1 MTTSSQLAEVT
12 PSTEGIAKA
21 AGVLSLGN
29 VASRALGLVRE
40 TVKAD
45 LFGASPYVSAF
56 EVAAIVP
63 TMIYDLLIGGLLSA
77 ALVPVFSDY
86 ASPQQRQELWRIFSI
101 VVSLAVVILS
111 LIVILLELF
120 APQVAWLL
128 GGGFDVQFQAV
139 TTKLIR
145 IILPAVLFFGLSGMV
160 TALLY
165 TLKRFTYPAF
175 GAAIYNAGII
185 TAALLLADKVNI
197 YSLALGIL
205 LGAMLQLAIQLP
217 DLRDVR
223 FALSLDLSHPALR
236 RIVGLYLPIVLGL
249 VISQI
254 GIAIDR
260 NLASRTGGES
270 IAWMQYATRLIQL
283 PIGLVSAAISLAI
296 LPTLSQYGS
305 EATSQQHPTSN
316 IQYPI
321 SNIQYPISD
330 VKRET
335 SNACPEQSR
344 RVKRETSDFQRTLA
358 LGLKMVLM
366 AIIPAT
372 IGLFVL
378 ATPIVALLYQHG
390 NFDAHDTVQ
399 TAMALRYYLLG
410 LTFAAIDL
418 PLVFAFYA
426 RKDTLT
432 PALVG
437 VLGVVVYLIVALSL
451 IRPLGMIGL
460 ILANSAQLTI
470 HALTMLVLIQRRMG
484 GLGGHGIMALALK
497 TIFASLV
504 MGGIT
509 YLALSG
515 LQSALDAS
523 PLVSKL
529 VIVGGAGG
537 VGLATYLGMIA
548 LLRVE
553 EARLVGK
560 MIWRKVRLSD

>member
-1 MTTSSQLAEVT
+1 MTISSQLAEAT
-12 PSTEGIAKA
+12 PSTEGVAKA
-21 AGVLSLGN
+21 AGILSLGN
-29 VASRALGLVRE
+29 VASRVLGLVRE

-63 TMIYDLLIGGLLSA
+63 TIIYDLLIGGLLSS

-86 ASPQQRQELWRIFSI
+86 VAPHKRHELWRIFS
-101 VVSLAVVILS
+101 VFLSLAIVTLTV
-111 LIVILLELF
+111 IVILLELF

-128 GGGFDVQFQAV
+128 GGGFDAQVQAV
-139 TTKLIR
+139 TTKMIR
-145 IILPAVLFFGLSGMV
+145 IILPAVLFFGLSGIV
-160 TALLY
+160 TGLLY

-197 YSLALGIL
+197 YSLGVGIL
-205 LGAMLQLAIQLP
+205 LGAILQLAIQLP

-223 FALSLDLSHPALR
+223 FSFSLDLSHPALR
-236 RIVGLYLPIVLGL
+236 RIVGLYLPVVLGL
-249 VISQI
+249 VISNI

-283 PIGLVSAAISLAI
+283 PIGLISAAVSLAI

-305 EATSQQHPTSN
+305 ATLDEQSPVSN
-316 IQYPI
+316 TQYPI
-321 SNIQYPISD
+321 FN

-335 SNACPEQSR
+335 SN
-344 RVKRETSDFQRTLA
+344 VKRQTSNVKRQTSEFQRTLA
-358 LGLKMVLM
+358 LGLKMVLV

-372 IGLFVL
+372 VGLFVL
-378 ATPIVALLYQHG
+378 ATPIVSLLYQHG
-390 NFDAHDTVQ
+390 DFDARDTVQ
-399 TAMALRYYLLG
+399 TALALRYYLLG

-432 PALVG
+432 PAMVG
-437 VLGVVVYLIVALSL
+437 VLGVMVYLIVALSL

-460 ILANSAQLTI
+460 ILANSTQLTV
-470 HALTMLVLIQRRMG
+470 HALTMLALIQRRLG
-484 GLGGHGIMALALK
+484 GLGGHGIVTLALK
-497 TIFASLV
+497 TVLASLV
-504 MGGIT
+504 MGGVT

-515 LQSALDAS
+515 LQTVLDVNT
-523 PLVSKL
+523 LVGKL

-537 VGLATYLGMIA
+537 VGLVTYLGAVA

-553 EARLVGK
+553 EARLVAEA
-560 MIWRKVRLSD
+560 IWRKVRASG

>member
-1 MTTSSQLAEVT
+1 MTTSSQSVEVP
-12 PSTEGIAKA
+12 PSGEGIAKA
-21 AGVLSLGN
+21 AGILSLGN
-29 VASRALGLVRE
+29 VASRVLGLVRQ
-40 TVKAD
+40 TVIAD

-56 EVAAIVP
+56 VAAARVP

-86 ASPQQRQELWRIFSI
+86 ASPQKRQELWHIFSI

-128 GGGFDVQFQAV
+128 GSGFDAQLQAV
-139 TTKLIR
+139 TARMIR

-160 TALLY
+160 TGLLY

-197 YSLALGIL
+197 YSLTLGIL

-223 FALSLDLSHPALR
+223 FAFSLDLSHPALR
-236 RIVGLYLPIVLGL
+236 RIAGLYLPIVLGL

-254 GIAIDR
+254 GIVIDSS
-260 NLASRTGGES
+260 LASRTGGES
-270 IAWMQYATRLIQL
+270 IAWMDYATRLIQF
-283 PIGLVSAAISLAI
+283 PIGMVSAAVSLAI
-296 LPTLSQYGS
+296 LPTLSQYASTAPS
-305 EATSQQHPTSN
+305 E
-316 IQYPI
+316 QYPI
-321 SNIQYPISD
+321 SNTQYPMSN

-335 SNACPEQSR
+335 SN
-344 RVKRETSDFQRTLA
+344 VKRETSDFQHTLA

-378 ATPIVALLYQHG
+378 AAPIVALLFQHG
-390 NFDAHDTVQ
+390 NFDAHDTAQ
-399 TAMALRYYLLG
+399 TALALRYYLLG

-437 VLGVVVYLIVALSL
+437 VLGVVIYLIVALSL
-451 IRPLGMIGL
+451 IRPLDMIGL

-470 HALTMLVLIQRRMG
+470 HALTMLVLIQRRLG
-484 GLGGHGIMALALK
+484 GLGGHGIMALAFK
-497 TIFASLV
+497 TLSASLV
-504 MGGIT
+504 MGGVT

-515 LQSALDAS
+515 LQRVLDVNT
-523 PLVSKL
+523 LMGKL

-537 VGLATYLGMIA
+537 AGLATYLGMIA
-548 LLRVE
+548 LLQVE
-553 EARLVGK
+553 EARLVGG
-560 MIWRKVRLSD
+560 MIWRKVRPSS

>member
-1 MTTSSQLAEVT
+1 MTISSQLAEAT
-12 PSTEGIAKA
+12 PSTEGVAKA
-21 AGVLSLGN
+21 AGILSLGN
-29 VASRALGLVRE
+29 VASRVLGLVRE

-63 TMIYDLLIGGLLSA
+63 TIIYDLLIGGLLSS

-86 ASPQQRQELWRIFSI
+86 VAPHKRHELWRIFS
-101 VVSLAVVILS
+101 VFLSLAIVTLTV
-111 LIVILLELF
+111 IVILLELF

-128 GGGFDVQFQAV
+128 GGGFDAQVQAV
-139 TTKLIR
+139 TTKMIR
-145 IILPAVLFFGLSGMV
+145 IILPAVLFFGLSGIV
-160 TALLY
+160 TGLLY

-197 YSLALGIL
+197 YSLGVGIL
-205 LGAMLQLAIQLP
+205 LGAILQLAIQLP

-223 FALSLDLSHPALR
+223 FSFSLDLSHPALR
-236 RIVGLYLPIVLGL
+236 RIVGLYLPVVLGL
-249 VISQI
+249 VISNI

-283 PIGLVSAAISLAI
+283 PIGLISAAVSLAI

-305 EATSQQHPTSN
+305 ATLDEQSPVSN
-316 IQYPI
+316 TQYPI
-321 SNIQYPISD
+321 FN

-335 SNACPEQSR
+335 SN
-344 RVKRETSDFQRTLA
+344 VKRQTSEFQRTLA
-358 LGLKMVLM
+358 LGLKMVLV

-372 IGLFVL
+372 VGLFVL
-378 ATPIVALLYQHG
+378 ATPIVSLLYQHG
-390 NFDAHDTVQ
+390 DFDARDTVQ
-399 TAMALRYYLLG
+399 TALALRYYLLG

-432 PALVG
+432 PAMVG
-437 VLGVVVYLIVALSL
+437 VLGVMVYLIVALSL

-460 ILANSAQLTI
+460 ILANSTQLTV
-470 HALTMLVLIQRRMG
+470 HALTMLALIQRRLG
-484 GLGGHGIMALALK
+484 GLGGHGIVTLALK
-497 TIFASLV
+497 TVLASLV
-504 MGGIT
+504 MGGVT

-515 LQSALDAS
+515 LQTVLDVNT
-523 PLVSKL
+523 LVGKL

-537 VGLATYLGMIA
+537 VGLVTYLGAVA

-553 EARLVGK
+553 EARLVAEA
-560 MIWRKVRLSD
+560 IWRKVRASG

>member
-1 MTTSSQLAEVT
+1 MTTSSQSAEVPT
-12 PSTEGIAKA
+12 SGEGIAKA
-21 AGVLSLGN
+21 AGILSLGN
-29 VASRALGLVRE
+29 VASRTLGMVRQ
-40 TVKAD
+40 TIIAD
-45 LFGASPYVSAF
+45 LFGASPFVSAF
-56 EVAAIVP
+56 EVAAQVP

-86 ASPQQRQELWRIFSI
+86 ASPQKRRELWHIFSV
-101 VVSLAVVILS
+101 VVSLAVVMLS

-128 GGGFDVQFQAV
+128 GSGFDAQLQAV
-139 TTKLIR
+139 TTKMIR

-160 TALLY
+160 TGLLY

-223 FALSLDLSHPALR
+223 FAFSLNLSHPALR
-236 RIVGLYLPIVLGL
+236 RVAGLYLPIVLGL
-249 VISQI
+249 IISQI
-254 GIAIDR
+254 GIVIDS

-270 IAWMQYATRLIQL
+270 IAWMDYATRLIQL

-296 LPTLSQYGS
+296 LPTLSQYAS
-305 EATSQQHPTSN
+305 EAASKQP
-316 IQYPI
+316 PI
-321 SNIQYPISD
+321 SN

-335 SNACPEQSR
+335 SN
-344 RVKRETSDFQRTLA
+344 VKRQASDFQRTLA

-372 IGLFVL
+372 IGLFIL
-378 ATPIVALLYQHG
+378 AAPIVALLFQHG
-390 NFDAHDTVQ
+390 NFDAHDTAQ
-399 TAMALRYYLLG
+399 TALALRYYLLG

-460 ILANSAQLTI
+460 ILANSTQLTV
-470 HALTMLVLIQRRMG
+470 HALIMLVLFQRRLG
-484 GLGGHGIMALALK
+484 GLGGHGIMALAFK
-497 TIFASLV
+497 TLSASLV
-504 MGGIT
+504 MGGMT
-509 YLALSG
+509 YLALGG

-523 PLVSKL
+523 TLVGKL

-553 EARLVGK
+553 EARLVGE
-560 MIWRKVRLSD
+560 MIWRKVRRSS

>member
-1 MTTSSQLAEVT
+1 MTTLSQPAKV
-12 PSTEGIAKA
+12 PSATEGIARA
-21 AGVLSLGN
+21 AGILSLGN
-29 VASRALGLVRE
+29 VASRVLGLVRQ
-40 TVKAD
+40 TVIAD

-56 EVAAIVP
+56 VAAARVP

-77 ALVPVFSDY
+77 ALVPVYSDY
-86 ASPQQRQELWRIFSI
+86 ASPEKRQELWRIFSI
-101 VVSLAVVILS
+101 VVSLAVVVLS

-120 APQVAWLL
+120 APQVAWII
-128 GGGFDVQFQAV
+128 GSGFDAELRAV
-139 TTKLIR
+139 TTKMIR

-160 TALLY
+160 TGLLY

-185 TAALLLADKVNI
+185 TAALLLADKINI

-223 FALSLDLSHPALR
+223 FAFSLDLSHPALR
-236 RIVGLYLPIVLGL
+236 RIAGLYLPIVLGL
-249 VISQI
+249 IISQI
-254 GIAIDR
+254 GIVIDS

-270 IAWMQYATRLIQL
+270 IAWMDYATRLIQF
-283 PIGLVSAAISLAI
+283 PIGMVSAAVSLAI
-296 LPTLSQYGS
+296 LPTLSQYAS
-305 EATSQQHPTSN
+305 ATSSKQPPISNLQPPTSN
-316 IQYPI
+316 
-321 SNIQYPISD
+321 
-330 VKRET
+330 
-335 SNACPEQSR
+335 
-344 RVKRETSDFQRTLA
+344 FQHTLA

-378 ATPIVALLYQHG
+378 AAPIVSLLFQHG
-390 NFDAHDTVQ
+390 EFDAHDTAQ
-399 TAMALRYYLLG
+399 TALALRYYLLG

-418 PLVFAFYA
+418 PLIFAFYA

-437 VLGVVVYLIVALSL
+437 VLGVVVYLVVALSL

-460 ILANSAQLTI
+460 ILANSTQLTV
-470 HALTMLVLIQRRMG
+470 HALTMLVLLQRRLG
-484 GLGGHGIMALALK
+484 GLGGHGIMALAFK
-497 TIFASLV
+497 TLSASLV
-504 MGGIT
+504 MGGMT
-509 YLALSG
+509 YLALGG

-523 PLVSKL
+523 TLVGKL

-537 VGLATYLGMIA
+537 VGLVTYLGMIA

-553 EARLVGK
+553 EARLVGE
-560 MIWRKVRLSD
+560 MIWRKVRPSS

>member
-1 MTTSSQLAEVT
+1 MTTESQLTET
-12 PSTEGIAKA
+12 PPATEGIAKA
-21 AGVLSLGN
+21 AGILSLGN
-29 VASRALGLVRE
+29 VASRVLGLVRQ
-40 TVKAD
+40 TVIAD

-56 EVAAIVP
+56 VAAARVP
-63 TMIYDLLIGGLLSA
+63 TMIYDLLIGGLLSS

-86 ASPQQRQELWRIFSI
+86 ASPQKRQELWCIFSI

-128 GGGFDVQFQAV
+128 GSGFDAQLRAV
-139 TTKLIR
+139 TTNMIR

-160 TALLY
+160 TGLLY

-185 TAALLLADKVNI
+185 TAALLLADKANI
-197 YSLALGIL
+197 YSLGLGIL

-217 DLRDVR
+217 DLRDVK
-223 FALSLDLSHPALR
+223 FAFSLDLSHPALR
-236 RIVGLYLPIVLGL
+236 RIAGLYLPIVLGL
-249 VISQI
+249 VVSQI
-254 GIAIDR
+254 GIVIDSS
-260 NLASRTGGES
+260 LASRTGGES
-270 IAWMQYATRLIQL
+270 IAWMDYATRLIQF
-283 PIGLVSAAISLAI
+283 PIGMVSAAVSLAI

-305 EATSQQHPTSN
+305 VASN
-316 IQYPI
+316 EQPPI
-321 SNIQYPISD
+321 SNIQYPISN

-335 SNACPEQSR
+335 SN
-344 RVKRETSDFQRTLA
+344 FQRTLA

-378 ATPIVALLYQHG
+378 AAPIVALLFQHG
-390 NFDAHDTVQ
+390 NFDAHDTAQ
-399 TAMALRYYLLG
+399 TALALRYYLLG

-460 ILANSAQLTI
+460 ILANSTQLTV
-470 HALTMLVLIQRRMG
+470 HALTMLVLLQRRMG

-497 TIFASLV
+497 TFFASLV
-504 MGGIT
+504 MGGVT
-509 YLALSG
+509 YLVLNG
-515 LQSALDAS
+515 LQSVLDANA
-523 PLVSKL
+523 LVSKL

-553 EARLVGK
+553 EARLVGG
-560 MIWRKVRLSD
+560 MIWRKVRSSG

>member
-1 MTTSSQLAEVT
+1 MTTLSQSAEVPT
-12 PSTEGIAKA
+12 SGEGIARA
-21 AGVLSLGN
+21 AGILSLGN
-29 VASRALGLVRE
+29 VASRVLGLVRQ
-40 TVKAD
+40 TVIAD

-56 EVAAIVP
+56 VAAARVP

-86 ASPQQRQELWRIFSI
+86 ASPQKRQELWHIFSI
-101 VVSLAVVILS
+101 VLSLAVVILG

-120 APQVAWLL
+120 APHVAWLL
-128 GGGFDVQFQAV
+128 GSGFDAQLQAV
-139 TTKLIR
+139 TTKMIR

-160 TALLY
+160 TGLLY

-223 FALSLDLSHPALR
+223 FAFSLDLSHPALR
-236 RIVGLYLPIVLGL
+236 RIAGLYLPVVLGL

-254 GIAIDR
+254 GIFIDS

-270 IAWMQYATRLIQL
+270 IAWMDYATRLIQF
-283 PIGLVSAAISLAI
+283 PIGMVSAAISLAI
-296 LPTLSQYGS
+296 LPTLSQYAS
-305 EATSQQHPTSN
+305 AASNEQPPTSN
-316 IQYPI
+316 LQPPI
-321 SNIQYPISD
+321 SN
-330 VKRET
+330 
-335 SNACPEQSR
+335 
-344 RVKRETSDFQRTLA
+344 FQRTLA

-437 VLGVVVYLIVALSL
+437 VLGVVVYLVVALSL
-451 IRPLGMIGL
+451 IQPLGMIGL

-470 HALTMLVLIQRRMG
+470 HALTMLVLLQRRLG
-484 GLGGHGIMALALK
+484 GLSGHGIMALAFK
-497 TIFASLV
+497 TLSASLV
-504 MGGIT
+504 MGGMT
-509 YLALSG
+509 YLALGG

-523 PLVSKL
+523 TLVGKL

-548 LLRVE
+548 LLQVE
-553 EARLVGK
+553 EARLVGE
-560 MIWRKVRLSD
+560 MIWRKVRPSG

>member
-1 MTTSSQLAEVT
+1 MTTSSQLPEA
-12 PSTEGIAKA
+12 PPATEGIAKA
-21 AGVLSLGN
+21 AGILSLGN
-29 VASRALGLVRE
+29 VASRMLGLVRE

-45 LFGASPYVSAF
+45 LFGASSYVSAF
-56 EVAAIVP
+56 VVAAQVP
-63 TMIYDLLIGGLLSA
+63 KIIYDLLIGGLLSA

-86 ASPQQRQELWRIFSI
+86 TSPQKRQELWHIFSI
-101 VVSLAVVILS
+101 VVSVAVVILA
-111 LIVILLELF
+111 LIVVLLELL

-128 GGGFDVQFQAV
+128 GGGFDVQVQAV
-139 TTKLIR
+139 TTRMIR
-145 IILPAVLFFGLSGMV
+145 IILPAMFFFGLSGIV
-160 TALLY
+160 TGLLY

-185 TAALLLADKVNI
+185 TCALLLADKVNI

-205 LGAMLQLAIQLP
+205 LGAILQLAIQLP

-223 FALSLDLSHPALR
+223 FTFSFDLSHPALR
-236 RIVGLYLPIVLGL
+236 RIVGLYLPVVLGL

-270 IAWMQYATRLIQL
+270 IAWMEYATRLIQL
-283 PIGLVSAAISLAI
+283 PIGLVSAAVSLAI
-296 LPTLSQYGS
+296 LPTLSRYGS
-305 EATSQQHPTSN
+305 SKAQSSKFKAQNCNPQYLMSNIRYPTSN
-316 IQYPI
+316 FQP
-321 SNIQYPISD
+321 P
-330 VKRET
+330 T
-335 SNACPEQSR
+335 SN
-344 RVKRETSDFQRTLA
+344 FQHTLA
-358 LGLKMVLM
+358 LGLKMVLI

-390 NFDAHDTVQ
+390 DFDARDTVQ

-460 ILANSAQLTI
+460 ILANSTQLTI

-497 TIFASLV
+497 TLFASLV
-504 MGGIT
+504 MGGTT
-509 YLALSG
+509 YLALTG
-515 LQSALDAS
+515 LQRALDANT
-523 PLVSKL
+523 LAGKF
-529 VIVGGAGG
+529 VIVSGAGG

-553 EARLVGK
+553 EAKLVGE
-560 MIWRKVRLSD
+560 MIWRKVRPSD

>member
-1 MTTSSQLAEVT
+1 MTRESQLAEAP

-21 AGVLSLGN
+21 AGILSLGN

-45 LFGASPYVSAF
+45 LFGASPEVSAF
-56 EVAAIVP
+56 VVAAQVP
-63 TMIYDLLIGGLLSA
+63 TIIYDLLIGGLLSA

-86 ASPQQRQELWRIFSI
+86 ASPEKRRELWHIFSI
-101 VVSLAVVILS
+101 VVSLAVVTLS
-111 LIVILLELF
+111 LVVILLELF
-120 APQVAWLL
+120 APQVAWVL
-128 GGGFDVQFQAV
+128 GGGFDAQLQAV
-139 TTKLIR
+139 TTKMIR

-160 TALLY
+160 TGLLY

-185 TAALLLADKVNI
+185 TCALLLADKVSI

-223 FALSLDLSHPALR
+223 FAFSLDLSHPALR
-236 RIVGLYLPIVLGL
+236 RIVGLYLPVVLGL

-305 EATSQQHPTSN
+305 TEPSEQDPVSN
-316 IQYPI
+316 LQSPI
-321 SNIQYPISD
+321 SN
-330 VKRET
+330 
-335 SNACPEQSR
+335 
-344 RVKRETSDFQRTLA
+344 FQHTLA
-358 LGLKMVLM
+358 LGLKMVLV
-366 AIIPAT
+366 AIIPAA

-378 ATPIVALLYQHG
+378 AAPIVALLYQHG
-390 NFDAHDTVQ
+390 NFDTYDTVQ
-399 TAMALRYYLLG
+399 TTLALRYYLLG

-437 VLGVVVYLIVALSL
+437 VLGVVVYLILALSL

-470 HALTMLVLIQRRMG
+470 HALAMLALLQRRMG
-484 GLGGHGIMALALK
+484 GLGGHGITALALK
-497 TIFASLV
+497 TLFASLV
-504 MGGIT
+504 MGGMT

-515 LQSALDAS
+515 LQRVLDANT
-523 PLVSKL
+523 LLGKF
-529 VIVGGAGG
+529 VIVSGAGG
-537 VGLATYLGMIA
+537 LGLATYLGMMV

-553 EARLVGK
+553 EARLVGE
-560 MIWRKVRLSD
+560 MIWRKVRPSG

>member
-1 MTTSSQLAEVT
+1 MTRESQLAEAP

-21 AGVLSLGN
+21 AGILSLGN

-45 LFGASPYVSAF
+45 LFGASPEVSAF
-56 EVAAIVP
+56 VVAAQVP
-63 TMIYDLLIGGLLSA
+63 TIIYDLLIGGLLSA

-86 ASPQQRQELWRIFSI
+86 ASPEKRRELWHIFSV

-111 LIVILLELF
+111 LVVILLELF

-128 GGGFDVQFQAV
+128 GGGFDAQLQAV
-139 TTKLIR
+139 TTKMIR
-145 IILPAVLFFGLSGMV
+145 IILPAVLFFGLSGIV
-160 TALLY
+160 TGLLY

-185 TAALLLADKVNI
+185 TCALLLADKVSI

-223 FALSLDLSHPALR
+223 FAFSLDLSHPALR
-236 RIVGLYLPIVLGL
+236 RIVGLYLPVVLGL

-305 EATSQQHPTSN
+305 TEPSEQDPVFNLQR
-316 IQYPI
+316 PI
-321 SNIQYPISD
+321 SNLQSPIS
-330 VKRET
+330 
-335 SNACPEQSR
+335 N
-344 RVKRETSDFQRTLA
+344 FQHTLA
-358 LGLKMVLM
+358 LGLKMVLV
-366 AIIPAT
+366 AIIPAA

-378 ATPIVALLYQHG
+378 AAPIVALLYQHG
-390 NFDAHDTVQ
+390 NFDTYDTVQ
-399 TAMALRYYLLG
+399 TTLALRYYLLG

-437 VLGVVVYLIVALSL
+437 VLGVVVYLILALSL

-470 HALTMLVLIQRRMG
+470 HALTMLALLQRRMG
-484 GLGGHGIMALALK
+484 GLGGHGITALALK
-497 TIFASLV
+497 TLFASLV

-515 LQSALDAS
+515 LQRVLDVRT
-523 PLVSKL
+523 LVGKFI
-529 VIVGGAGG
+529 IVSGAGG
-537 VGLATYLGMIA
+537 LGLATYLGMML

-553 EARLVGK
+553 EARLVRE
-560 MIWRKVRLSD
+560 MIWRKVRPSG

>member
-1 MTTSSQLAEVT
+1 MTTSSQLTEAP

-21 AGVLSLGN
+21 AGILSLGN
-29 VASRALGLVRE
+29 AASRALGLVRDI
-40 TVKAD
+40 VIAD
-45 LFGASPYVSAF
+45 LFGASPWVSAF
-56 EVAAIVP
+56 EVASTVP

-86 ASPQQRQELWRIFSI
+86 TSPQKRQELWHIFS
-101 VVSLAVVILS
+101 VVLSLAVVTLS
-111 LIVILLELF
+111 VIVIFLELL

-128 GGGFDVQFQAV
+128 GGGFEAELQVV
-139 TTKLIR
+139 TTKMIR

-160 TALLY
+160 TGLLY

-185 TAALLLADKVNI
+185 ACALLLTDKVNI
-197 YSLALGIL
+197 YSLGLGIL

-223 FALSLDLSHPALR
+223 FAFSLDLSHPALR
-236 RIVGLYLPIVLGL
+236 RIVGLYLPVVLGL

-254 GIAIDR
+254 GIGIDR

-270 IAWMQYATRLIQL
+270 IAWMRFATRLIQL
-283 PIGLVSAAISLAI
+283 PIGLVSAAVSLAI

-305 EATSQQHPTSN
+305 ETSSEQNSISN
-316 IQYPI
+316 IKYPI
-321 SNIQYPISD
+321 SN
-330 VKRET
+330 VKRQT
-335 SNACPEQSR
+335 SN
-344 RVKRETSDFQRTLA
+344 VKRQASNFQRTLA
-358 LGLKMVLM
+358 LGLKIVLI

-378 ATPIVALLYQHG
+378 AAPIVALIYQHG
-390 NFDAHDTVQ
+390 NFDAHDSIQ

-484 GLGGHGIMALALK
+484 GLGGHGIMPLVFK
-497 TIFASLV
+497 TLFASAV

-509 YLALSG
+509 HLALGG
-515 LQSALDAS
+515 LQRGLDAS
-523 PLVSKL
+523 TLVGKF
-529 VIVGGAGG
+529 VMVAGAGS
-537 VGLATYLGMIA
+537 VGLATYLGMIV

-553 EARLVGK
+553 EARLVGE
-560 MIWRKVRLSD
+560 MIWRKVRPSA

>member
-1 MTTSSQLAEVT
+1 MTTSSQSVEV
-12 PSTEGIAKA
+12 PPATEGIAKA
-21 AGVLSLGN
+21 AGILSLGN

-40 TVKAD
+40 TVIAD
-45 LFGASPYVSAF
+45 VFGASPWVSAF
-56 EVAAIVP
+56 EVASRVP
-63 TMIYDLLIGGLLSA
+63 TIIYDLLIGGLLSA

-86 ASPQQRQELWRIFSI
+86 TSPEKRQELWRIFS
-101 VVSLAVVILS
+101 VVLSLTVVILG
-111 LIVILLELF
+111 LIVFLLELL
-120 APQVAWLL
+120 APVVTWVL
-128 GGGFDVQFQAV
+128 GGGFDAQLQAV
-139 TTKLIR
+139 TTRMIR

-160 TALLY
+160 TGLLY

-175 GAAIYNAGII
+175 GAAIYNFGII
-185 TAALLLADKVNI
+185 TCALLLADKVNI
-197 YSLALGIL
+197 YSLGLGIL

-223 FALSLDLSHPALR
+223 FSFSLDLSDPALR
-236 RIVGLYLPIVLGL
+236 RILGLYLPVVLGL
-249 VISQI
+249 VVSEI
-254 GIAIDR
+254 GIIIDR

-270 IAWMQYATRLIQL
+270 IAWMRFATQLIQL
-283 PIGLVSAAISLAI
+283 PIGLVSTAVSLAI

-305 EATSQQHPTSN
+305 EASSEQNS
-316 IQYPI
+316 I
-321 SNIQYPISD
+321 SNIQYPIPN
-330 VKRET
+330 VKR
-335 SNACPEQSR
+335 Q
-344 RVKRETSDFQRTLA
+344 TSDFQQTLA
-358 LGLKMVLM
+358 QGLKMVLV

-378 ATPIVALLYQHG
+378 ATPVVALLYEHG
-390 NFDAHDTVQ
+390 EFDARDTVQ

-484 GLGGHGIMALALK
+484 GLGGHGIMALAFK
-497 TIFASLV
+497 TLLAALV
-504 MGGIT
+504 MGGVV
-509 YLALSG
+509 YLTLSG
-515 LQSALDAS
+515 LQRVLDANT
-523 PLVSKL
+523 LVSKL

-537 VGLATYLGMIA
+537 VGLVTYLGMIA
-548 LLRVE
+548 ILRVE
-553 EARLVGK
+553 EARLVGE
-560 MIWRKVRLSD
+560 MIWRKVRPSS

>member
-1 MTTSSQLAEVT
+1 MTRESQLAEAP

-21 AGVLSLGN
+21 AGILSLGN

-45 LFGASPYVSAF
+45 LFGASPEVSAF
-56 EVAAIVP
+56 VVAAQVP
-63 TMIYDLLIGGLLSA
+63 TIIYDLLIGGLLSA

-86 ASPQQRQELWRIFSI
+86 ASPEKRRELWHIFSI

-111 LIVILLELF
+111 LVVILLELF

-128 GGGFDVQFQAV
+128 GGGFDAQLQAV
-139 TTKLIR
+139 TTKMIR

-160 TALLY
+160 TGLLY

-185 TAALLLADKVNI
+185 TCALLLADKVSI

-223 FALSLDLSHPALR
+223 FAFSLDLSHPALR
-236 RIVGLYLPIVLGL
+236 RIVGLYLPVVLGL

-305 EATSQQHPTSN
+305 TEPSEQDPVSN
-316 IQYPI
+316 LQRPI
-321 SNIQYPISD
+321 SN
-330 VKRET
+330 
-335 SNACPEQSR
+335 
-344 RVKRETSDFQRTLA
+344 FQHTLA
-358 LGLKMVLM
+358 LGLKMVLV
-366 AIIPAT
+366 AIIPAAV
-372 IGLFVL
+372 GLFVL
-378 ATPIVALLYQHG
+378 AAPIVALLYQHG
-390 NFDAHDTVQ
+390 NFDTYDTVQ
-399 TAMALRYYLLG
+399 TTLALRYYLLG

-437 VLGVVVYLIVALSL
+437 VLGVVVYLILALSL

-470 HALTMLVLIQRRMG
+470 HALTMLALLQRRMG
-484 GLGGHGIMALALK
+484 GLGGHGITALALK
-497 TIFASLV
+497 TLFASLV

-515 LQSALDAS
+515 LQRVLDVRT
-523 PLVSKL
+523 LVGKFI
-529 VIVGGAGG
+529 IVSGAGG
-537 VGLATYLGMIA
+537 LGLATYLGMMV

-553 EARLVGK
+553 EARLVRE
-560 MIWRKVRLSD
+560 MIWRKVRPSG

>member
-1 MTTSSQLAEVT
+1 
-12 PSTEGIAKA
+12 
-21 AGVLSLGN
+21 
-29 VASRALGLVRE
+29 
-40 TVKAD
+40 
-45 LFGASPYVSAF
+45 
-56 EVAAIVP
+56 
-63 TMIYDLLIGGLLSA
+63 
-77 ALVPVFSDY
+77 
-86 ASPQQRQELWRIFSI
+86 
-101 VVSLAVVILS
+101 
-111 LIVILLELF
+111 
-120 APQVAWLL
+120 VAWLL
-128 GGGFDVQFQAV
+128 GSGFDAQLQAV
-139 TTKLIR
+139 TTKMIR

-160 TALLY
+160 TGLLY

-185 TAALLLADKVNI
+185 TCALLLADKVNI

-223 FALSLDLSHPALR
+223 FAFSLDLSHPALR
-236 RIVGLYLPIVLGL
+236 RIAGLYLPVVLGL

-254 GIAIDR
+254 GIFVDS

-270 IAWMQYATRLIQL
+270 IAWMDYATRLIQF
-283 PIGLVSAAISLAI
+283 PIGLVSAAVSLAI

-305 EATSQQHPTSN
+305 EASN
-316 IQYPI
+316 EQPPI
-321 SNIQYPISD
+321 SN
-330 VKRET
+330 
-335 SNACPEQSR
+335 
-344 RVKRETSDFQRTLA
+344 FQRTLA

-418 PLVFAFYA
+418 PLIFAFYA

-460 ILANSAQLTI
+460 ILANSTQLTI
-470 HALTMLVLIQRRMG
+470 HALIMLVLLQRRLG
-484 GLGGHGIMALALK
+484 GLGGHGIMALAFK
-497 TIFASLV
+497 TLSASLV
-504 MGGIT
+504 MGGVT
-509 YLALSG
+509 YLALNE
-515 LQSALDAS
+515 LQGVLDANT
-523 PLVSKL
+523 LVGKL

-553 EARLVGK
+553 EARLVGE
-560 MIWRKVRLSD
+560 MIWRKVRPSS

>member
-1 MTTSSQLAEVT
+1 MTISSQSAEV
-12 PSTEGIAKA
+12 PPATEGIAKA

-86 ASPQQRQELWRIFSI
+86 ASPQKRQELWRIFSI

-139 TTKLIR
+139 TTKMIR

-160 TALLY
+160 TGLLY

-185 TAALLLADKVNI
+185 TCALLLADKVNI

-223 FALSLDLSHPALR
+223 FAFSLDLSHPALR
-236 RIVGLYLPIVLGL
+236 RIASLYLPIVLGL

-305 EATSQQHPTSN
+305 SKAQSSKLKTQTSN

-321 SNIQYPISD
+321 SNIQPP
-330 VKRET
+330 T
-335 SNACPEQSR
+335 SN
-344 RVKRETSDFQRTLA
+344 FQQTLA

-372 IGLFVL
+372 VGLFVL
-378 ATPIVALLYQHG
+378 ATPIVGLLYQHG
-390 NFDAHDTVQ
+390 NFDAYDTAQ

-437 VLGVVVYLIVALSL
+437 VLGVAVYLIVALSL

-460 ILANSAQLTI
+460 ILANSTQLTI
-470 HALTMLVLIQRRMG
+470 HALTMLVLIQRRLG
-484 GLGGHGIMALALK
+484 GLGGHGIMALAFK
-497 TIFASLV
+497 TLFASLV
-504 MGGIT
+504 MGGVT

-515 LQSALDAS
+515 LQRLLDAS
-523 PLVSKL
+523 TLVGKL
-529 VIVGGAGG
+529 GVVGGAGG
-537 VGLATYLGMIA
+537 VGLTTYLGMIA

-553 EARLVGK
+553 EARLVGE
-560 MIWRKVRLSD
+560 MIWRKVRPSS

>member
-1 MTTSSQLAEVT
+1 MTTSSQLAKV
-12 PSTEGIAKA
+12 PPAAEGIAKA
-21 AGVLSLGN
+21 AGILSLGN
-29 VASRALGLVRE
+29 VASRTLGLVRE
-40 TVKAD
+40 TVKAY

-86 ASPQQRQELWRIFSI
+86 ASPQKRQELWHIFSI
-101 VVSLAVVILS
+101 VVSLVVVILS

-128 GGGFDVQFQAV
+128 GGGFDAQFQAV
-139 TTKLIR
+139 TTRMIR

-160 TALLY
+160 TGLLY

-185 TAALLLADKVNI
+185 TCALLFADRVNI

-223 FALSLDLSHPALR
+223 FAFSLDLSHPALR
-236 RIVGLYLPIVLGL
+236 RIAGLYLPIVLGL

-283 PIGLVSAAISLAI
+283 PIGLVSAAVSLAI

-305 EATSQQHPTSN
+305 EAPSDQC
-316 IQYPI
+316 PI
-321 SNIQYPISD
+321 SNIQYPMPN
-330 VKRET
+330 VKR
-335 SNACPEQSR
+335 Q
-344 RVKRETSDFQRTLA
+344 TSDFQRTLA

-390 NFDAHDTVQ
+390 NFDAYDTAQ

-451 IRPLGMIGL
+451 IHPLGMIGL

-470 HALTMLVLIQRRMG
+470 HALTMLALFQRRMG
-484 GLGGHGIMALALK
+484 GLGGHGIMVLAFKAL
-497 TIFASLV
+497 FASLV
-504 MGGIT
+504 MGGVT
-509 YLALSG
+509 YFALSE
-515 LQSALDAS
+515 LQGVLDANT
-523 PLVSKL
+523 LVGKL
-529 VIVGGAGG
+529 VVVGGAGG

-553 EARLVGK
+553 EARLVGE
-560 MIWRKVRLSD
+560 MMWRKVRPSG

>member
-1 MTTSSQLAEVT
+1 MTRESQLAEAP

-21 AGVLSLGN
+21 AGILSLGN

-45 LFGASPYVSAF
+45 LFGASPEVSAF
-56 EVAAIVP
+56 VVAAQVP
-63 TMIYDLLIGGLLSA
+63 TIIYDLLIGGLLSA

-86 ASPQQRQELWRIFSI
+86 ASPEKRRELWHIFSI

-111 LIVILLELF
+111 LVVILLELF

-128 GGGFDVQFQAV
+128 GGGFDAQLQAV
-139 TTKLIR
+139 TTKMIR

-160 TALLY
+160 TGLLY

-185 TAALLLADKVNI
+185 TCALLLADKVSI

-223 FALSLDLSHPALR
+223 FAFSLDLSHPALR
-236 RIVGLYLPIVLGL
+236 RIVGLYLPVVLGL

-305 EATSQQHPTSN
+305 TEPSEQDPVSN
-316 IQYPI
+316 LQRPI
-321 SNIQYPISD
+321 SN
-330 VKRET
+330 
-335 SNACPEQSR
+335 
-344 RVKRETSDFQRTLA
+344 FQHTLA
-358 LGLKMVLM
+358 LGLKMVLV
-366 AIIPAT
+366 AIIPAA

-378 ATPIVALLYQHG
+378 AAPIVALLYQHG
-390 NFDAHDTVQ
+390 NFDTYDTVQ
-399 TAMALRYYLLG
+399 TTLALRYYLLG

-437 VLGVVVYLIVALSL
+437 VLGVVVYLILALSL

-470 HALTMLVLIQRRMG
+470 HALTMLALLQRRMG
-484 GLGGHGIMALALK
+484 GLGGHGITALALK
-497 TIFASLV
+497 TLFASLV

-515 LQSALDAS
+515 LQRVLDVRT
-523 PLVSKL
+523 LVGKFI
-529 VIVGGAGG
+529 IVSGAGG
-537 VGLATYLGMIA
+537 LGLATYLGMMV

-553 EARLVGK
+553 EARLVGE
-560 MIWRKVRLSD
+560 MIWRKVRPSG

>member
-1 MTTSSQLAEVT
+1 MTTPSELAEVP
-12 PSTEGIAKA
+12 PSTEGIARA
-21 AGVLSLGN
+21 AGILSLGN
-29 VASRALGLVRE
+29 VASRALGMVRQ
-40 TVKAD
+40 TVIAD

-56 EVAAIVP
+56 VAAARVP

-86 ASPQQRQELWRIFSI
+86 ASPEKRQELWRVFSV
-101 VVSLAVVILS
+101 VVSLAVVILG
-111 LIVILLELF
+111 LIVFLLELL
-120 APQVAWLL
+120 APLVTWLL
-128 GGGFDVQFQAV
+128 GGGFDAQLQAV
-139 TTKLIR
+139 TTKMIR

-160 TALLY
+160 TGLLY

-175 GAAIYNAGII
+175 GAAIYNAGLI
-185 TAALLLADKVNI
+185 TCALLLADKVNI
-197 YSLALGIL
+197 YSLVLGIL
-205 LGAMLQLAIQLP
+205 LGAILQLAIQLP

-223 FALSLDLSHPALR
+223 FALSFDLSHPALR
-236 RIVGLYLPIVLGL
+236 RIVGLYLPVVLGL

-254 GIAIDR
+254 GIFIDS

-270 IAWMQYATRLIQL
+270 IAWMDYATRLIQL
-283 PIGLVSAAISLAI
+283 PMGLVSTAVSLAI

-305 EATSQQHPTSN
+305 FEAQSSKLKAQTSN
-316 IQYPI
+316 IQCPVSNIQPPI
-321 SNIQYPISD
+321 SN
-330 VKRET
+330 
-335 SNACPEQSR
+335 
-344 RVKRETSDFQRTLA
+344 FQHTLA

-372 IGLFVL
+372 VGLFVL

-390 NFDAHDTVQ
+390 DFDARDTIQ

-437 VLGVVVYLIVALSL
+437 VLGVMVYLTVALSL

-460 ILANSAQLTI
+460 VLANSAQLTV
-470 HALTMLVLIQRRMG
+470 HALTMLTLFQRRMG
-484 GLGGHGIMALALK
+484 GLGGHGIMALAFKAL
-497 TIFASLV
+497 FASLV
-504 MGGIT
+504 MGGVT
-509 YLALSG
+509 YLVLSG
-515 LQSALDAS
+515 LQRVLDADA
-523 PLVSKL
+523 LVGKL

-537 VGLATYLGMIA
+537 VGLAMYLGMIA

-560 MIWRKVRLSD
+560 MIWRKVRSSA

>member
-1 MTTSSQLAEVT
+1 MTRESQLAEAP

-21 AGVLSLGN
+21 AGILSLGN

-45 LFGASPYVSAF
+45 LFGASPEVSAF
-56 EVAAIVP
+56 VVAAQVP
-63 TMIYDLLIGGLLSA
+63 TIIYDLLIGGLLSA

-86 ASPQQRQELWRIFSI
+86 ASPEKRRELWHIFSI

-111 LIVILLELF
+111 LVVVLLELF
-120 APQVAWLL
+120 APQVAWVL
-128 GGGFDVQFQAV
+128 GGGFDAQLQAV
-139 TTKLIR
+139 TTKMIR

-160 TALLY
+160 TGLLY

-185 TAALLLADKVNI
+185 TCALLLADKVSI

-223 FALSLDLSHPALR
+223 FAFSLDLSHPALR
-236 RIVGLYLPIVLGL
+236 RIVGLYLPVVLGL

-305 EATSQQHPTSN
+305 TEPSEQDPVSN
-316 IQYPI
+316 LQRPI
-321 SNIQYPISD
+321 SN
-330 VKRET
+330 
-335 SNACPEQSR
+335 
-344 RVKRETSDFQRTLA
+344 FQHTLA
-358 LGLKMVLM
+358 LGLKMVLV
-366 AIIPAT
+366 AIIPAA

-378 ATPIVALLYQHG
+378 AAPIVALLYQHG
-390 NFDAHDTVQ
+390 NFDTYDTVQ
-399 TAMALRYYLLG
+399 TTLALRYYLLG

-437 VLGVVVYLIVALSL
+437 VLGVVVYLILALSL

-470 HALTMLVLIQRRMG
+470 HALTMLALLQRRMG
-484 GLGGHGIMALALK
+484 GLGGHGITALALK
-497 TIFASLV
+497 TLFASLV

-515 LQSALDAS
+515 LQRVLDVRT
-523 PLVSKL
+523 LVGKFI
-529 VIVGGAGG
+529 IVSGAGG
-537 VGLATYLGMIA
+537 LGLATYLGMMV

-553 EARLVGK
+553 EARLVGE
-560 MIWRKVRLSD
+560 MIWRKVRPSG

>member
-1 MTTSSQLAEVT
+1 MAAESQLMDAT
-12 PSTEGIAKA
+12 PSAESVAKA
-21 AGVLSLGN
+21 AGILSLGN
-29 VASRALGLVRE
+29 VASRVLGLVRE

-63 TMIYDLLIGGLLSA
+63 TIIYDLLIGGLLSS

-86 ASPQQRQELWRIFSI
+86 VAPEKRQELWRIFSL
-101 VVSLAVVILS
+101 VLSLAVVTLAT
-111 LIVILLELF
+111 IVIFLEIF

-128 GGGFDVQFQAV
+128 GGGFEPQVQAV
-139 TTKLIR
+139 TTKMIR
-145 IILPAVLFFGLSGMV
+145 IILPAVLFFGLSGIV
-160 TALLY
+160 TGLLY

-185 TAALLLADKVNI
+185 TAALLLADRINI
-197 YSLALGIL
+197 YSLGLGIL
-205 LGAMLQLAIQLP
+205 LGSILQLAIQLP

-223 FALSLDLSHPALR
+223 FSFSLDLSHPALR
-236 RIVGLYLPIVLGL
+236 RIVGLYLPVVLGL
-249 VISQI
+249 VISNI

-270 IAWMQYATRLIQL
+270 IAWMQFATRLIQL
-283 PIGLVSAAISLAI
+283 PIGLISAAVSLAI

-305 EATSQQHPTSN
+305 EAASDQCQ
-316 IQYPI
+316 I
-321 SNIQYPISD
+321 SNIQCPTSN
-330 VKRET
+330 VKRQTSNVKYET
-335 SNACPEQSR
+335 SE
-344 RVKRETSDFQRTLA
+344 FQRTLA
-358 LGLKMVLM
+358 LGLKMVLV

-372 IGLFVL
+372 VGLFVL
-378 ATPIVALLYQHG
+378 ATPIVSLLYQHG
-390 NFDAHDTVQ
+390 NFDARDTVQ

-437 VLGVVVYLIVALSL
+437 MLGVVVYLVVALSL

-460 ILANSAQLTI
+460 ILANSTQLTV
-470 HALTMLVLIQRRMG
+470 HALTMLVLIQRRLG
-484 GLGGHGIMALALK
+484 GLGGHGIMALAFKAL
-497 TIFASLV
+497 FASLA
-504 MGGIT
+504 MGGAT
-509 YLALSG
+509 YLTLSG
-515 LQSALDAS
+515 LQTALDANT
-523 PLVSKL
+523 LAGKL

-537 VGLATYLGMIA
+537 VGVIIYLGMIVV
-548 LLRVE
+548 LRVE
-553 EARLVGK
+553 EARLVAEA
-560 MIWRKVRLSD
+560 IWRKVRTPS

>member
-1 MTTSSQLAEVT
+1 MTTSSQLAEAP

-21 AGVLSLGN
+21 AGILSLGN
-29 VASRALGLVRE
+29 VASRVLGLVRE
-40 TVKAD
+40 TVIAD
-45 LFGASPYVSAF
+45 VFGASPWVSAF
-56 EVAAIVP
+56 EVASRVP
-63 TMIYDLLIGGLLSA
+63 TIIYDLLIGGLLSA

-86 ASPQQRQELWRIFSI
+86 ASPEKRQELWRIFS
-101 VVSLAVVILS
+101 VVLSLTVVILG
-111 LIVILLELF
+111 LIVFLLELL
-120 APQVAWLL
+120 APLVTWLL
-128 GGGFDVQFQAV
+128 GGGFDAQLQAV
-139 TTKLIR
+139 TTRMIR

-160 TALLY
+160 TGLLY

-175 GAAIYNAGII
+175 GAAIYNFGII
-185 TAALLLADKVNI
+185 TCALLLADKVNI
-197 YSLALGIL
+197 YSLGLGIL

-217 DLRDVR
+217 DLHDVR
-223 FALSLDLSHPALR
+223 FSFSLDLSDPALR
-236 RIVGLYLPIVLGL
+236 RILGLYLPVVLGL
-249 VISQI
+249 VVSEI
-254 GIAIDR
+254 GIIIDR

-270 IAWMQYATRLIQL
+270 IAWMRFATQLIQL
-283 PIGLVSAAISLAI
+283 PIGLVSTAVSLAI

-305 EATSQQHPTSN
+305 EASSEQNS
-316 IQYPI
+316 I
-321 SNIQYPISD
+321 SN
-330 VKRET
+330 VKR
-335 SNACPEQSR
+335 Q
-344 RVKRETSDFQRTLA
+344 TSDFQRTLA
-358 LGLKMVLM
+358 QGLKMVLV

-378 ATPIVALLYQHG
+378 ATPVVALLYEHG
-390 NFDAHDTVQ
+390 EFDTRDTVQ

-470 HALTMLVLIQRRMG
+470 HALTMLALFQRRMG
-484 GLGGHGIMALALK
+484 GLGGHGIMALAFK
-497 TIFASLV
+497 TLLAALV
-504 MGGIT
+504 MGGVT

-515 LQSALDAS
+515 LQRVLDANT
-523 PLVSKL
+523 LVGKL

-537 VGLATYLGMIA
+537 VGLVTYLGMIA

-553 EARLVGK
+553 EARLVGE
-560 MIWRKVRLSD
+560 MIWRKVRPSS

>member
-1 MTTSSQLAEVT
+1 MTRESQLAEAP

-21 AGVLSLGN
+21 AGILSLGN

-45 LFGASPYVSAF
+45 LFGASPEVSAF
-56 EVAAIVP
+56 VVAAQVP
-63 TMIYDLLIGGLLSA
+63 TIIYDLLIGGLLSA

-86 ASPQQRQELWRIFSI
+86 ASPEKRRELWHIFSV

-111 LIVILLELF
+111 LVVILLELF

-128 GGGFDVQFQAV
+128 GGGFDAQLQAV
-139 TTKLIR
+139 TTKMIR
-145 IILPAVLFFGLSGMV
+145 IILPAVLFFGLSGIV
-160 TALLY
+160 TGLLY

-185 TAALLLADKVNI
+185 TCALLLADKVSI

-223 FALSLDLSHPALR
+223 FAFSLDLSHPALR
-236 RIVGLYLPIVLGL
+236 RIVGLYLPVVLGL

-305 EATSQQHPTSN
+305 TEPSEQDPVSSLQR
-316 IQYPI
+316 PI
-321 SNIQYPISD
+321 SNLQSPIS
-330 VKRET
+330 
-335 SNACPEQSR
+335 N
-344 RVKRETSDFQRTLA
+344 FQHTLA
-358 LGLKMVLM
+358 LGLKMVLV
-366 AIIPAT
+366 AIIPAA

-378 ATPIVALLYQHG
+378 AAPIVALLYQHG
-390 NFDAHDTVQ
+390 NFDTYDTVQ
-399 TAMALRYYLLG
+399 TTLALRYYLLG

-437 VLGVVVYLIVALSL
+437 VLGVVVYLILALSL

-470 HALTMLVLIQRRMG
+470 HALTMLALLQRRMG
-484 GLGGHGIMALALK
+484 GLGGHGITALALK
-497 TIFASLV
+497 TLFASLV

-515 LQSALDAS
+515 LQRVLDVRT
-523 PLVSKL
+523 LVGKFI
-529 VIVGGAGG
+529 IVSGAGG
-537 VGLATYLGMIA
+537 LGLATYLGMML

-553 EARLVGK
+553 EARLVRE
-560 MIWRKVRLSD
+560 MIWRKVRPSG

>member
-1 MTTSSQLAEVT
+1 MTTSSQSAEV
-12 PSTEGIAKA
+12 PPAGEGIARA
-21 AGVLSLGN
+21 AGILSLGN
-29 VASRALGLVRE
+29 VASRMLGLVRE

-45 LFGASPYVSAF
+45 LFGASPWVSAF
-56 EVAAIVP
+56 EVASIVP

-86 ASPQQRQELWRIFSI
+86 ASPEKRQELWHIFS
-101 VVSLAVVILS
+101 VVLSLAVVILGV
-111 LIVILLELF
+111 IVILLELF

-128 GGGFDVQFQAV
+128 GGGFDVQFQVV
-139 TTKLIR
+139 TTRIIR

-160 TALLY
+160 TGLLY

-185 TAALLLADKVNI
+185 TCALLLADKVNI

-205 LGAMLQLAIQLP
+205 LGAMLQLAILLP

-223 FALSLDLSHPALR
+223 FAFSLDLSHPALR
-236 RIVGLYLPIVLGL
+236 RIAGLYLPIVLGL

-254 GIAIDR
+254 GIGIDR
-260 NLASRTGGES
+260 RLASGTGGES

-305 EATSQQHPTSN
+305 SEAQSSKLKAQT
-316 IQYPI
+316 

-335 SNACPEQSR
+335 SN
-344 RVKRETSDFQRTLA
+344 VKRETSDFQRTLA

-372 IGLFVL
+372 IGLFIL

-390 NFDAHDTVQ
+390 NFDAYDTAQ
-399 TAMALRYYLLG
+399 TALALRYYLLG

-418 PLVFAFYA
+418 PLIFAFYA

-470 HALTMLVLIQRRMG
+470 HALTMLVLLQRRLG
-484 GLGGHGIMALALK
+484 GLGGHGIMALAFK
-497 TIFASLV
+497 TLSASLV
-504 MGGIT
+504 MGGVT

-515 LQSALDAS
+515 LQKVLDVNT
-523 PLVSKL
+523 LVGKL
-529 VIVGGAGG
+529 VIVGGASG
-537 VGLATYLGMIA
+537 VGLVTYLGMIA
-548 LLRVE
+548 LLQVE
-553 EARLVGK
+553 EARLVGE
-560 MIWRKVRLSD
+560 MIWRKVRPSPISRP

>member
-1 MTTSSQLAEVT
+1 
-12 PSTEGIAKA
+12 
-21 AGVLSLGN
+21 
-29 VASRALGLVRE
+29 
-40 TVKAD
+40 
-45 LFGASPYVSAF
+45 
-56 EVAAIVP
+56 
-63 TMIYDLLIGGLLSA
+63 
-77 ALVPVFSDY
+77 
-86 ASPQQRQELWRIFSI
+86 
-101 VVSLAVVILS
+101 
-111 LIVILLELF
+111 F

-128 GGGFDVQFQAV
+128 GGGFDAQLQAV
-139 TTKLIR
+139 TTKMIR

-160 TALLY
+160 TGLLY

-185 TAALLLADKVNI
+185 TCALLLADKVSI

-223 FALSLDLSHPALR
+223 FAFSLDLSHPALR
-236 RIVGLYLPIVLGL
+236 RIVGLYLPVVLGL

-305 EATSQQHPTSN
+305 TEPSEQDPVSN
-316 IQYPI
+316 LQRPI
-321 SNIQYPISD
+321 SN
-330 VKRET
+330 
-335 SNACPEQSR
+335 
-344 RVKRETSDFQRTLA
+344 FQHTLA
-358 LGLKMVLM
+358 LGLKMVLV
-366 AIIPAT
+366 AIIPAA

-378 ATPIVALLYQHG
+378 AAPIVALLYQHG
-390 NFDAHDTVQ
+390 NFDTYDTVQ
-399 TAMALRYYLLG
+399 TTLALRYYLLG

-437 VLGVVVYLIVALSL
+437 VLGVVVYLILALSL

-470 HALTMLVLIQRRMG
+470 HALTMLALLQRRMG
-484 GLGGHGIMALALK
+484 GLGGHGITALALK
-497 TIFASLV
+497 TLFASLV

-515 LQSALDAS
+515 LQRVLDVRT
-523 PLVSKL
+523 LVGKFI
-529 VIVGGAGG
+529 IVSGAGG
-537 VGLATYLGMIA
+537 LGLATYLGMML

-553 EARLVGK
+553 EARLVRE
-560 MIWRKVRLSD
+560 MIWRKVRPSG

>member
-1 MTTSSQLAEVT
+1 MTISSQSAEAPT
-12 PSTEGIAKA
+12 SGEGIARA
-21 AGVLSLGN
+21 AGILSLGN
-29 VASRALGLVRE
+29 VASRVLGLVRQ
-40 TVKAD
+40 TVIAD

-56 EVAAIVP
+56 VAAARVP

-86 ASPQQRQELWRIFSI
+86 ASPEKRQELWRIFSV
-101 VVSLAVVILS
+101 VVSLAVVVLS
-111 LIVILLELF
+111 FIVILLELF

-128 GGGFDVQFQAV
+128 GSGFDADLRAV
-139 TTKLIR
+139 TTKMIR

-160 TALLY
+160 TGLLY

-175 GAAIYNAGII
+175 GAAIYNVGII

-205 LGAMLQLAIQLP
+205 LGAMLQLAILLP

-223 FALSLDLSHPALR
+223 FAFSLDLSHPALR
-236 RIVGLYLPIVLGL
+236 RIAGLYLPIVLGL
-249 VISQI
+249 IISQI
-254 GIAIDR
+254 GIVIDS

-270 IAWMQYATRLIQL
+270 IAWMDYATRLIQF
-283 PIGLVSAAISLAI
+283 PIGMVSAAISLAI
-296 LPTLSQYGS
+296 LPTLSQYAS
-305 EATSQQHPTSN
+305 EAASKQPPISNVQPPTSN
-316 IQYPI
+316 
-321 SNIQYPISD
+321 
-330 VKRET
+330 
-335 SNACPEQSR
+335 
-344 RVKRETSDFQRTLA
+344 FQHTLA
-358 LGLKMVLM
+358 LGLKMVLV

-378 ATPIVALLYQHG
+378 AAPIVALLFQHG
-390 NFDAHDTVQ
+390 NFDAHDTAQ
-399 TAMALRYYLLG
+399 TALALRYYLLG

-437 VLGVVVYLIVALSL
+437 VMGVGVYLIVALSL

-470 HALTMLVLIQRRMG
+470 HALIMLALFQRRLG
-484 GLGGHGIMALALK
+484 GLGGHGIMTLAFKALS
-497 TIFASLV
+497 ASLV
-504 MGGIT
+504 MGGVT

-523 PLVSKL
+523 TLVGKL

-553 EARLVGK
+553 EARLVGA
-560 MIWRKVRLSD
+560 MIWRKVRPSS

>member
-1 MTTSSQLAEVT
+1 MTTSSQSVEPP
-12 PSTEGIAKA
+12 PSGEGIAKA
-21 AGVLSLGN
+21 AGILSLGN
-29 VASRALGLVRE
+29 VASRVLGLVRQ
-40 TVKAD
+40 TVIAD

-56 EVAAIVP
+56 VAAARVP

-86 ASPQQRQELWRIFSI
+86 ASPQKRQELWRIFSI
-101 VVSLAVVILS
+101 VVSLAVVVLS

-128 GGGFDVQFQAV
+128 GSGFDAQLRAV
-139 TTKLIR
+139 TTKMIR
-145 IILPAVLFFGLSGMV
+145 IILPAVLFFGMSGMV
-160 TALLY
+160 TGLLY

-223 FALSLDLSHPALR
+223 FAFSLDLSHPALR
-236 RIVGLYLPIVLGL
+236 RIAGLYLPIVLGL

-254 GIAIDR
+254 GIVIDS
-260 NLASRTGGES
+260 NLASRTGEES
-270 IAWMQYATRLIQL
+270 IAWMDYATRLIQF
-283 PIGLVSAAISLAI
+283 PIGMVSAAVSLAI
-296 LPTLSQYGS
+296 LPTLSQYAS
-305 EATSQQHPTSN
+305 EATSQ
-316 IQYPI
+316 QYPI
-321 SNIQYPISD
+321 SNIQP
-330 VKRET
+330 
-335 SNACPEQSR
+335 P
-344 RVKRETSDFQRTLA
+344 TSDFQRTLA
-358 LGLKMVLM
+358 MGLKMVLM

-378 ATPIVALLYQHG
+378 AAPIVALLFQHG
-390 NFDAHDTVQ
+390 SFDAHDTAQ
-399 TAMALRYYLLG
+399 TALALRYYLLG

-432 PALVG
+432 PAVVG

-460 ILANSAQLTI
+460 IIANSTQLTV
-470 HALTMLVLIQRRMG
+470 HALTMLDLLQRRMG
-484 GLGGHGIMALALK
+484 ELDRYGIKALALK
-497 TIFASLV
+497 TVFASLV
-504 MGGIT
+504 MGGVT
-509 YLALSG
+509 YLVLG
-515 LQSALDAS
+515 RVQGALDANT
-523 PLVSKL
+523 LVGKL

-537 VGLATYLGMIA
+537 VGLATYLGMIT

-553 EARLVGK
+553 EARLVTGI
-560 MIWRKVRLSD
+560 IWRKVQSSLLSRS

>member
-1 MTTSSQLAEVT
+1 MTTSSQLSEA
-12 PSTEGIAKA
+12 PPATEGIAKA
-21 AGVLSLGN
+21 AGILSLGN

-45 LFGASPYVSAF
+45 LFGASSYVSAF
-56 EVAAIVP
+56 VVASQVP
-63 TMIYDLLIGGLLSA
+63 KIIYDLLIGGLLSA

-86 ASPQQRQELWRIFSI
+86 TSPQKRQELWHIFSI
-101 VVSLAVVILS
+101 VVSVAVVILG
-111 LIVILLELF
+111 LIVVLLELL

-128 GGGFDVQFQAV
+128 GGGFDPQVQVVA
-139 TTKLIR
+139 TRMIR
-145 IILPAVLFFGLSGMV
+145 IILPAVLFFGLSGIV
-160 TALLY
+160 TGLLY

-185 TAALLLADKVNI
+185 TCALLLADKVNI

-205 LGAMLQLAIQLP
+205 LGAILQLAIQLP

-223 FALSLDLSHPALR
+223 FAFSFDLSHPALR
-236 RIVGLYLPIVLGL
+236 RIVGLYLPVVLGL
-249 VISQI
+249 VISNI
-254 GIAIDR
+254 GIIIDR
-260 NLASRTGGES
+260 SLASRTGGES
-270 IAWMQYATRLIQL
+270 IAWMEYATRLIQL
-283 PIGLVSAAISLAI
+283 PIGLVSAAVSLAI

-305 EATSQQHPTSN
+305 SEAQSSKLKAQNRNP
-316 IQYPI
+316 QYPI
-321 SNIQYPISD
+321 SNIQYP
-330 VKRET
+330 T
-335 SNACPEQSR
+335 SNLQPP
-344 RVKRETSDFQRTLA
+344 TSDFQRTLA
-358 LGLKMVLM
+358 LGLKMVLV

-378 ATPIVALLYQHG
+378 ATPIVALLYEHG
-390 NFDAHDTVQ
+390 DFDARDTIQ

-497 TIFASLV
+497 TVFASLV

-509 YLALSG
+509 YLALGG
-515 LQSALDAS
+515 LQRALDAS
-523 PLVSKL
+523 TLVGRL
-529 VIVGGAGG
+529 VIVSGAGG

-553 EARLVGK
+553 EAKLVGE
-560 MIWRKVRLSD
+560 MIWRKVRTSD

>member
-1 MTTSSQLAEVT
+1 MTAESQLMEVT
-12 PSTEGIAKA
+12 PSPEGVAKA
-21 AGVLSLGN
+21 AGILSLGN
-29 VASRALGLVRE
+29 VASRVLGLVRD
-40 TVKAD
+40 TLIAH
-45 LFGASPYVSAF
+45 LFGASPWVSAF
-56 EVAAIVP
+56 EVASTVP
-63 TMIYDLLIGGLLSA
+63 TLIYDLLIGGLLSS

-86 ASPQQRQELWRIFSI
+86 VGPQKRQELWRIFS
-101 VVSLAVVILS
+101 VFLSLAVVTLT

-128 GGGFDVQFQAV
+128 GGGFEAELQAI
-139 TTKLIR
+139 TTKMIR
-145 IILPAVLFFGLSGMV
+145 IILPAVLFFGLSGIV
-160 TALLY
+160 TGLLY
-165 TLKRFTYPAF
+165 TLKRFAYPAF

-185 TAALLLADKVNI
+185 TAALLLADKVSI
-197 YSLALGIL
+197 YSLGLGIL
-205 LGAMLQLAIQLP
+205 LGAILQLAIQLP

-223 FALSLDLSHPALR
+223 FAFSLDLSHPALR
-236 RIVGLYLPIVLGL
+236 RIVGLYLPVVLGL
-249 VISQI
+249 VISNI
-254 GIAIDR
+254 GIIIDR

-270 IAWMQYATRLIQL
+270 IAWMRFATRLIQL
-283 PIGLVSAAISLAI
+283 PIGLISAAVSLAI

-305 EATSQQHPTSN
+305 SEAQSSKLKPQTSN

-321 SNIQYPISD
+321 SNIQPPIS
-330 VKRET
+330 
-335 SNACPEQSR
+335 N
-344 RVKRETSDFQRTLA
+344 FQQTLA
-358 LGLKMVLM
+358 LGLKMVLI

-390 NFDAHDTVQ
+390 DFDARDTVQ
-399 TAMALRYYLLG
+399 TALALRYYLLG

-437 VLGVVVYLIVALSL
+437 VLGVVVYLVVALSL

-460 ILANSAQLTI
+460 ILANSTQLTI
-470 HALTMLVLIQRRMG
+470 HALTMLALIQRRLG
-484 GLGGHGIMALALK
+484 GLGGHGIMVLAFK
-497 TIFASLV
+497 TLLASLV

-515 LQSALDAS
+515 LQRVLDANT
-523 PLVSKL
+523 LLGKFAA
-529 VIVGGAGG
+529 VIGAGG

-548 LLRVE
+548 FLRVE
-553 EARLVGK
+553 EARLVGE
-560 MIWRKVRLSD
+560 MIWRKVRRPG

>member
-1 MTTSSQLAEVT
+1 MTRESQLAEAP

-21 AGVLSLGN
+21 AGILSLGN

-45 LFGASPYVSAF
+45 LFGASPEVSAF
-56 EVAAIVP
+56 VVAAQVP
-63 TMIYDLLIGGLLSA
+63 TIIYDLLIGGLLSA

-86 ASPQQRQELWRIFSI
+86 ASPEKRRELWHIFSI

-111 LIVILLELF
+111 LVVILLELF

-128 GGGFDVQFQAV
+128 GGGFDAQLQAV
-139 TTKLIR
+139 TTKMIR

-160 TALLY
+160 TGLLY

-185 TAALLLADKVNI
+185 TCALLLADKVSI

-223 FALSLDLSHPALR
+223 FAFSLDLSHPALR
-236 RIVGLYLPIVLGL
+236 RIVGLYLPVVLGL

-305 EATSQQHPTSN
+305 TEPSEQDPVSN
-316 IQYPI
+316 LQRPI
-321 SNIQYPISD
+321 SNLQSPIS
-330 VKRET
+330 
-335 SNACPEQSR
+335 N
-344 RVKRETSDFQRTLA
+344 FQHTLA
-358 LGLKMVLM
+358 LGLKMVLV
-366 AIIPAT
+366 AIIPAA

-378 ATPIVALLYQHG
+378 AAPIVALLYQHG
-390 NFDAHDTVQ
+390 NFDTYDTVQ
-399 TAMALRYYLLG
+399 TTLALRYYLLG

-437 VLGVVVYLIVALSL
+437 VLGVVVYLILALSL

-470 HALTMLVLIQRRMG
+470 HALTMLALLQRRMG
-484 GLGGHGIMALALK
+484 GLGGHGITALALK
-497 TIFASLV
+497 TLFASLV

-515 LQSALDAS
+515 LQRVLDANT
-523 PLVSKL
+523 LLGKF
-529 VIVGGAGG
+529 VIVSGAGG
-537 VGLATYLGMIA
+537 LGLATYLGMMV

-553 EARLVGK
+553 EARLVGE
-560 MIWRKVRLSD
+560 MIWRKVRPSG